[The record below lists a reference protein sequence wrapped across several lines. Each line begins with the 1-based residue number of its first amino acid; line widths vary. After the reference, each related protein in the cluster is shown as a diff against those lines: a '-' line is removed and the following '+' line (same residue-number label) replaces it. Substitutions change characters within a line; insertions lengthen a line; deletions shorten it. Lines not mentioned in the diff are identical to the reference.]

1 MGFPSFPETQLGR
14 AWRKNGSFHIP
25 SLPAY
30 QDATHNTWALPI
42 RKMCAPCHWCAAC
55 ILPPR
60 VRSDSNKKKRCRK
73 VIQVK
78 PYTSS
83 SAAAVAAGLTPFLF
97 LLFSS
102 PVLFVLIS
110 FRVQPPGRQVKVY
123 PRTTHHF
130 PHMAPE
136 GGTLGARGKGK
147 PNSSHNIAA
156 ITTSNHT
163 DRRTEIL
170 SSESPHWIFCLSF
183 PPTYSFYSSLLRCP
197 LSYCT
202 LLISV
207 SSKVYVY

>member
-1 MGFPSFPETQLGR
+1 M
-14 AWRKNGSFHIP
+14 
-25 SLPAY
+25 
-30 QDATHNTWALPI
+30 
-42 RKMCAPCHWCAAC
+42 
-55 ILPPR
+55 
-60 VRSDSNKKKRCRK
+60 
-73 VIQVK
+73 IQVK

-83 SAAAVAAGLTPFLF
+83 SAAAVAAGLTPLLF

-183 PPTYSFYSSLLRCP
+183 FPPTYSFYSSLLRHP

>member
-1 MGFPSFPETQLGR
+1 M
-14 AWRKNGSFHIP
+14 
-25 SLPAY
+25 
-30 QDATHNTWALPI
+30 
-42 RKMCAPCHWCAAC
+42 
-55 ILPPR
+55 
-60 VRSDSNKKKRCRK
+60 
-73 VIQVK
+73 IQVK

-83 SAAAVAAGLTPFLF
+83 SAAAVAAGLTPLLF

-130 PHMAPE
+130 PHTAPE

-170 SSESPHWIFCLSF
+170 SSESPHWIFCLSS
-183 PPTYSFYSSLLRCP
+183 PPTYSFYSSLLRRP